1 MNIYLLYQGD
11 AWLSTSSLELIGVF
25 SSLEKASNHLH
36 KKREELGLTQEQL
49 NQFNEIQQTQGYEIN
64 YYCEIQELDPND

>member
-36 KKREELGLTQEQL
+36 KKKRGTRSYARAIES
-49 NQFNEIQQTQGYEIN
+49 IQ
-64 YYCEIQELDPND
+64 